1 VTAEDE
7 TATKTYTIEVYRA
20 NGVPKTGQTSQ
31 YDGENDDGYL
41 EEGVSWPT
49 PRFTDN
55 GDGTL
60 TDNLTGLMWDQDG
73 NQFGARTWAQA
84 FDDIAGHTAGNYND
98 WRVPNEYERESLLNL
113 GSTTYASDTTK
124 AVMVRFDQTTL
135 YGEYPKL
142 ATNGSQFGR
151 SVA

>member
-1 VTAEDE
+1 MTAEDE

-20 NGVPKTGQTSQ
+20 NGVPKTGQTESQ
-31 YDGENDDGYL
+31 SIGDDGDL
-41 EEGVSWPT
+41 ETGLAWPD

-55 GDGTL
+55 GDGTF
-60 TDNLTGLMWDQDG
+60 TDNLNGLMWDQDG

-84 FDDIAGHTAGNYND
+84 FDDIAGHTAGNYDD
-98 WRVPNEYERESLLNL
+98 WRVPNVYERESLLNL

-124 AVMVRFDQTTL
+124 AFMVRFDQTTL